1 MQTTVFDLQSDAIL
15 HCQFELLEALRR
27 LDNGDRY
34 QPERINV
41 RILMICYCLIVTNMS
56 LRMEYQLQRISFT
69 TQRPTTYH

>member
-1 MQTTVFDLQSDAIL
+1 MLDLQSDAIL

-41 RILMICYCLIVTNMS
+41 RDPLTCYCLTMTDMS
-56 LRMEYQLQRISFT
+56 LRMEYQLQRINFT
-69 TQRPTTYH
+69 TQRPTIYH

>member
-1 MQTTVFDLQSDAIL
+1 MLDLQSDAIL

-41 RILMICYCLIVTNMS
+41 RDPLAYYCPIMTDMS
-56 LRMEYQLQRISFT
+56 LRMEYQLQRINFT
-69 TQRPTTYH
+69 TQRPTIYH